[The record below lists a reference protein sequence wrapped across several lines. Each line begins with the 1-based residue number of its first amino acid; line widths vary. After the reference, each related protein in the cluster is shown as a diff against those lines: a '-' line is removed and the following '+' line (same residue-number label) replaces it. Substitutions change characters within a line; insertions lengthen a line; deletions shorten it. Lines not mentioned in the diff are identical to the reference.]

1 VGIWGAMGSCS
12 GDPFAFRAT
21 DIQSSISNRAVNIHG
36 GGSLKINDKLR
47 IELARALVVTA
58 ALLYV
63 PSNMMPVMTMTI
75 VGKTEPLTV
84 LGGVHELYDSGL
96 PLIAGVVFLA
106 SFVVPFLK
114 IATLGWIL
122 FLHGTPRLRERRNA
136 LHHIV
141 HKVGSWSMI
150 DIFLLSVLA
159 AVGQLGSLAA
169 VTAEPGAIFF
179 CVVMISCLL
188 AAEIYK
194 PRLIWETSAT

>member
-1 VGIWGAMGSCS
+1 
-12 GDPFAFRAT
+12 
-21 DIQSSISNRAVNIHG
+21 
-36 GGSLKINDKLR
+36 LKINNNLR
-47 IELARALVVTA
+47 VELARYLVVTA
-58 ALLYV
+58 ALLYI
-63 PSNMMPVMTMTI
+63 PSNIMPVMTMTI

-84 LGGVHELYDSGL
+84 LGGVYELYDSGL

-114 IATLGWIL
+114 IAALGWIL

-150 DIFLLSVLA
+150 DIFLLAVLA

-179 CVVMISCLL
+179 CIVMISCLL

-194 PRLIWETSAT
+194 PRLIWETTTT